1 MRKLIVALAL
11 GAILIPNNGSALG
24 LGEIEVNSA
33 LNQKLTARIDLLSAA
48 PEDAESLLIRLA
60 SREEFAR
67 AGLDRPIAL
76 ASLKFKTSVED
87 GRVYIEVFSPKP
99 IREPFLNF
107 LVEVDWPKGHLI
119 REYTILLDPPT
130 FMGGRKNAAAVSNRA
145 AIQEPASSAP
155 VKAQP
160 SVDDGL
166 RTRPDGFRQAADTLR
181 YAAASP
187 SAM

>member
-1 MRKLIVALAL
+1 VRKLIVALAL
-11 GAILIPNNGSALG
+11 GAILSANNGFALG
-24 LGEIEVNSA
+24 LGEIEVSSA

-48 PEDAESLLIRLA
+48 PEDAESLLIWLA

-155 VKAQP
+155 VIVQP
-160 SVDDGL
+160 SVDDGF
-166 RTRPDGFRQAADTLR
+166 RPGADGFRPAEDDFRPTAQ
-181 YAAASP
+181 S
-187 SAM
+187 SG